1 MFSEFL
7 ASDSAKVSD
16 LFRFGMVMQLP
27 YGMECSQYYGRGP
40 VENYSDRKEC
50 MTIGIYNDT
59 ADNQY
64 FPYIRPQESGLK
76 SDIRWWRQAD
86 ADGFGLTV
94 TGCKPFYASAL
105 HYDMEELDEGQ
116 GRTNRHSSQLRKS
129 KYTNLF
135 IDSEHYGLGGIES
148 WGAWPLEP
156 YRIHYGNKSLKFTL
170 TPLP

>member
-27 YGMECSQYYGRGP
+27 YGMERSQYYGRGP

-64 FPYIRPQESGLK
+64 FPYIRPK
-76 SDIRWWRQAD
+76 
-86 ADGFGLTV
+86 
-94 TGCKPFYASAL
+94 AL
-105 HYDMEELDEGQ
+105 LCQ
-116 GRTNRHSSQLRKS
+116 CPSLR
-129 KYTNLF
+129 Y
-135 IDSEHYGLGGIES
+135 GGI
-148 WGAWPLEP
+148 G
-156 YRIHYGNKSLKFTL
+156 RGTGQNKS
-170 TPLP
+170 P

>member
-1 MFSEFL
+1 MFSELL

-27 YGMECSQYYGRGP
+27 YGMERSQYYGRGP

-135 IDSEHYGLGGIES
+135 IDSEHYGVGGIES